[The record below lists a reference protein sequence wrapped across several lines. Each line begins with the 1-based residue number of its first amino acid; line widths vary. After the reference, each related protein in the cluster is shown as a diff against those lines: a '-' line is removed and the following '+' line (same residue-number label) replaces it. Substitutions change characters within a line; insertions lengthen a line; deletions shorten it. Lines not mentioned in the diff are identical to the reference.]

1 MTELRVYFMEA
12 LGNVPNA
19 IYLASFVILCIGI
32 VTFWCWK
39 GLKGGM
45 CYSALLMLVEWVILV
60 FCTCIIFRDSSAA
73 YRVNLIPLSSYFDY
87 GENSYL
93 MEKTALNILN
103 MALFIPVGLL
113 IGCGLRNMTWR
124 RVLTIGV
131 VLSVS
136 LELLQLVR
144 KKGLCEFDDV
154 VHNGVGCMIGYAL
167 YELISKIGK
176 YV

>member
-60 FCTCIIFRDSSAA
+60 FCTCIIFRDSCAA

-113 IGCGLRNMTWR
+113 VGCGLRNMTWR

-136 LELLQLVR
+136 LELLQLVC

-154 VHNGVGCMIGYAL
+154 VHNVVGCMIGYAL
-167 YELISKIGK
+167 YELISKIRK